1 MADLHFTTFP
11 QKSKF
16 FKETRARE
24 HTKHTHTKHRKMPRT
39 KASAKREVLEAGT
52 GGHDDDDEG
61 KVKTAVVAKEEEEE
75 KEEKTMET
83 PTRKKKKLVKKSKK
97 SDDGEENENA
107 KKRKIGE
114 EEDGATAGGE
124 GGDGDEAAGTTKHS
138 TKRARANREK
148 AEKNAMEMTK
158 KIKEK
163 QEKEKKKKTK
173 EEDEKDGNEEKEEE
187 KEEKEEPEPPAKKK
201 KSSNK
206 VTVGKKQ
213 PAAAKGGRP
222 KRGSAKLEPALIE
235 EAPVVKVPSSVAQLM
250 ELKQIME
257 REMLEHEEA
266 SASMRA
272 AEMERTAALKALDEA
287 NKKAEFSGSHLN
299 RVARRMKQTARKVA
313 AQTVNAQMLEQT
325 MITRTVKSWAK
336 SKDEGMKEA
345 SDICMSIMN
354 EWIELV
360 RNTAHLMQQQEQK
373 QEDTTEAPMDVD
385 AEKKVAETKEEVN
398 TLDVKKE
405 SKAGEE
411 DEKTKVTRDD
421 EEKNKVEKEEQKP
434 LGGIPP
440 PKTLPGGIKV
450 EPNLPGPLADIYKK
464 AAPGASK
471 ILEEAKKKAA
481 AMQSIVP
488 KEPEHSSVRMKVISY
503 LQKTFNLSKDAAL
516 TCEAAVFNAKANV
529 GLDYKATLKKLS
541 EDGVQTLKSGSAN
554 LDVGKVPPGLTLFM
568 QQTKSLQVKKKNRKR
583 KSLK

>member
-1 MADLHFTTFP
+1 
-11 QKSKF
+11 
-16 FKETRARE
+16 
-24 HTKHTHTKHRKMPRT
+24 MPRT

-52 GGHDDDDEG
+52 GGDDDDEG
-61 KVKTAVVAKEEEEE
+61 KTAKVAKEEEEE
-75 KEEKTMET
+75 KEKETNNNEEEEKTTET
-83 PTRKKKKLVKKSKK
+83 PRKKKKLVKKSKK
-97 SDDGEENENA
+97 SDAGEENENA

-114 EEDGATAGGE
+114 EEDGVTAGEE
-124 GGDGDEAAGTTKHS
+124 GGDGDEAAGSTKHS

-187 KEEKEEPEPPAKKK
+187 VEEPEPPAKKK

-213 PAAAKGGRP
+213 PAAVKGGRP

-411 DEKTKVTRDD
+411 DEKTKVTGDD
-421 EEKNKVEKEEQKP
+421 KEKNKVEKEEQKL